1 MAVIVPWLPVS
12 GLDHGTGLLPHCVKL
27 SAETMFR
34 MVVWSDEPLLST
46 GCAGATDPV
55 TVAWSG
61 TALSM
66 LKPFMAQ
73 PDNKHSAT
81 PATKPEQGLHQRRF
95 VAPNFLLSDRKN
107 AKHIPLF
114 NKVNPK

>member
-1 MAVIVPWLPVS
+1 
-12 GLDHGTGLLPHCVKL
+12 
-27 SAETMFR
+27 
-34 MVVWSDEPLLST
+34 
-46 GCAGATDPV
+46 
-55 TVAWSG
+55 
-61 TALSM
+61 
-66 LKPFMAQ
+66 MAQ